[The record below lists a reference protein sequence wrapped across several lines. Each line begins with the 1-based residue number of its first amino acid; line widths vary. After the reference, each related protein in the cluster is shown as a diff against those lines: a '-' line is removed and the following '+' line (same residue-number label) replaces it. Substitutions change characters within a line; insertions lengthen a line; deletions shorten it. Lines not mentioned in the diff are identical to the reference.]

1 MDFRFDLE
9 RQLENGAV
17 HFAVAAGSLPFS
29 LYKARY
35 LNVLQLGDQLAAG
48 LGTRV
53 EKERRVL
60 LMCAVALTAS
70 CVAAAG
76 GIAFLGLIAP
86 HLARRLIGP
95 RHQTLIPV
103 SALIGAFLFLLADT
117 LAKCACTVRSSRR
130 PGDFR
135 ARSAVFCIFADE
147 NEIEEGDCRDELIIG
162 GTAYCRLWRP
172 FDSERIGYRHPE
184 RKNYNADRS
193 ERLRKIDGSQNDVK
207 NHETEIRRRLF
218 KRTGDHAKS
227 TKDIAKEMA
236 ILPQTPEAPSGLTVY
251 ELVSYGRFPHQSGMG
266 RLSDKDRD
274 MIKWALEET
283 GMAEFYDRP
292 IEALSGAAAACV
304 DRHGAR
310 SRNGAAAS

>member
-1 MDFRFDLE
+1 MLRQPAESLSRTHCAAFR
-9 RQLENGAV
+9 R
-17 HFAVAAGSLPFS
+17 
-29 LYKARY
+29 
-35 LNVLQLGDQLAAG
+35 
-48 LGTRV
+48 
-53 EKERRVL
+53 
-60 LMCAVALTAS
+60 LTA
-70 CVAAAG
+70 
-76 GIAFLGLIAP
+76 
-86 HLARRLIGP
+86 

-117 LAKCACTVRSSRR
+117 LARMCLHR
-130 PGDFR
+130 PKFLPTGDFR

-251 ELVSYGRFPHQSGMG
+251 ELVSYGRFPHQSGMY

-283 GMAEFYDRP
+283 GMNFMT
-292 IEALSGAAAACV
+292 
-304 DRHGAR
+304 
-310 SRNGAAAS
+310 